1 MYRIST
7 RPFVHPSNR
16 ARTPDVRW
24 HGAGHVKG
32 ASQIYEAGYAGS
44 IETVH
49 LDASD
54 EPGLRASF
62 SPGANMILHSLTLG
76 GRELLAERN
85 GLEGYVERGSTMGV
99 PLLHPWANRL
109 GGLRYA
115 AAGVEV
121 ALDEESGLFKRD
133 PGGLPIHGAFP
144 ALVRWELVE
153 ASRER
158 DSASL
163 LARLEWD
170 RGHPAF
176 EVFPFPHR
184 LEYRAR
190 LGARRLQIALAL
202 APSEDIPVPV
212 SFGFHP
218 YLRIPGG
225 SRATAQIT
233 LPVRRA
239 LVHDE
244 SGIPTGQTVPCEPGP
259 RPLGEGGWDVG
270 FSDLAD
276 PPRFVLESD
285 ASEISVTF
293 LRGYR
298 FAQVFAPAGS
308 DFVCFEP
315 MAAPTNALVT
325 GADLSVVNPGDRYE
339 AAFEIAAAVTTRA

>member
-1 MYRIST
+1 VFYTSGRRSYLGT
-7 RPFVHPSNR
+7 
-16 ARTPDVRW
+16 
-24 HGAGHVKG
+24 
-32 ASQIYEAGYAGS
+32 

-49 LDASD
+49 LDAPG
-54 EPGLRASF
+54 EHGLRAAF
-62 SPGANMILHSLTLG
+62 SPRANMILHSLTLG
-76 GRELLAERN
+76 DRELLAARN

-109 GGLRYA
+109 GGLRYD
-115 AAGVEV
+115 AAGAEV
-121 ALDEESGLFKRD
+121 ALDAGSALFKRD

-144 ALVRWELVE
+144 TLMRWEVVE
-153 ASRER
+153 TSRDG

-163 LARLEWD
+163 LARLDWD
-170 RGHPAF
+170 RAHPAF

-184 LEYRAR
+184 LEYRAQLR
-190 LGARRLQIALAL
+190 ARRLQIALVL
-202 APSEDIPVPV
+202 EPSEDQPVPV

-225 SRATAQIT
+225 SRATARIT

-244 SGIPTGQTVPCEPGP
+244 SGIPTGESEPCEPGS
-259 RPLGEGGWDVG
+259 RPLGERGWDEG
-270 FSDLAD
+270 FSDLTD
-276 PPRFVLESD
+276 PPRFVLQSD

-315 MAAPTNALVT
+315 MTAPTNALVT
-325 GADLSVVNPGDRYE
+325 GADLSVVEPGDRYE
-339 AAFEIAAAVTTRA
+339 AAFEIAAPA

>member
-1 MYRIST
+1 VFYTSGRRSYLGT
-7 RPFVHPSNR
+7 
-16 ARTPDVRW
+16 
-24 HGAGHVKG
+24 
-32 ASQIYEAGYAGS
+32 

-49 LDASD
+49 LDA
-54 EPGLRASF
+54 PGEHGPRAAF
-62 SPGANMILHSLTLG
+62 APGANMILHSLTLD

-109 GGLRYA
+109 GGLGYA
-115 AAGVEV
+115 AAGAEV
-121 ALDEESGLFKRD
+121 TLDGESGLFKRD

-144 ALVRWELVE
+144 TFMRWEVVE
-153 ASRER
+153 PPR
-158 DSASL
+158 DGSL
-163 LARLEWD
+163 LARLDWD
-170 RGHPAF
+170 RAHPAF

-190 LGARRLQIALAL
+190 LGERSLQIALAL
-202 APSEDIPVPV
+202 APSEDLPVPV

-225 SRATAQIT
+225 SRATARIT

-244 SGIPTGQTVPCEPGP
+244 SGIPTGETEPYEPGP
-259 RPLGEGGWDVG
+259 RPLGERGWDDG

-276 PPRFVLESD
+276 PPRFVVEGD
-285 ASEISVTF
+285 GSEVSVTF

-315 MAAPTNALVT
+315 MTAPTNALVT
-325 GADLSVVNPGDRYE
+325 GAGLSVVDPGDRYE
-339 AAFEIAAAVTTRA
+339 AAFEIAA